1 MEFGRLKNII
11 ILFALHSYIGI
22 EWKTLEIVLKHP
34 FDWQLL
40 TTNYIIEEPWL
51 SFRVDRFQM
60 PNGRIVDPYY
70 IIESRDWVNVVAV
83 TLAEEIILVR
93 LYRPGI
99 QKTILE
105 IPGGVVDG
113 EDESL
118 VTAVS
123 RELLEE
129 TGYHSDDI
137 TLVGQGAPDP
147 ARYDNYAYYFLARN
161 ARKVAEPAWD
171 ENEEM
176 EILLTPI
183 PEVIEML
190 LDGRIQNGMQ
200 QNALF
205 YALAALGKM
214 RF

>member
-22 EWKTLEIVLKHP
+22 EWETLEIVLKHP

-99 QKTILE
+99 
-105 IPGGVVDG
+105 
-113 EDESL
+113 
-118 VTAVS
+118 
-123 RELLEE
+123 
-129 TGYHSDDI
+129 
-137 TLVGQGAPDP
+137 
-147 ARYDNYAYYFLARN
+147 
-161 ARKVAEPAWD
+161 
-171 ENEEM
+171 
-176 EILLTPI
+176 
-183 PEVIEML
+183 
-190 LDGRIQNGMQ
+190 
-200 QNALF
+200 
-205 YALAALGKM
+205 
-214 RF
+214 